1 MSKVILITG
10 ASSGIGKAL
19 GDFLTIKGFKVYGT
33 SRNSS
38 NYINSN
44 FTLLDLDVQKSSSI
58 DLCVGEII
66 KIEGRVDVL
75 INNAGVGITGPL
87 EELPENEIEN
97 NFKTNLFGPINIIKK
112 VLPVMREN
120 KQGLIINVTSV
131 SAYVGTPYRSIY
143 SASKAALDLVSETLN
158 METKPFNIKVV
169 TIAPGDFAT
178 NIASRRYHAPNE
190 EKSAYFSGYSKALRL
205 MNEHVDSGSDPLL
218 IAKLIFKI
226 IKTKNPNKKYTVGS
240 FLERMAPYLKLLLP
254 QKLFEYIVM
263 KSY

>member
-10 ASSGIGKAL
+10 ASSGIGKAI
-19 GDFLTIKGFKVYGT
+19 GDFLTINGFKVYGT
-33 SRNSS
+33 SRDSS
-38 NYINSN
+38 NHLNSK
-44 FTLLDLDVQKSSSI
+44 FELLDLDVKNLENINS
-58 DLCVGEII
+58 CVEKII
-66 KIEGRVDVL
+66 KIEGKIDVL

-87 EELPENEIEN
+87 EEIPENEIEN
-97 NFKTNLFGPINIIKK
+97 NFKTNFFGPINVIKCI
-112 VLPVMREN
+112 LPKMRS
-120 KQGLIINVTSV
+120 KSQGLIINITSV
-131 SAYVGTPYRSIY
+131 AAYVGTPYRSIY
-143 SASKAALDLVSETLN
+143 SAAKSALDLVSETLN

-205 MNEHVDSGSDPLL
+205 MNEHVDSGSDPNL
-218 IAKLIFKI
+218 IAKLVFKI
-226 IKTKNPNKKYTVGS
+226 INTKNPNKKYITGS
-240 FLERMAPYLKLLLP
+240 LLERISPYLKLLLP

>member
-38 NYINSN
+38 NYIKSN
-44 FTLLDLDVQKSSSI
+44 FILLDLDVQNSSSI
-58 DLCVGEII
+58 DLCVEKIT
-66 KIEGRVDVL
+66 KIEGRIDVL

-112 VLPVMREN
+112 ILPVMRKN

-131 SAYVGTPYRSIY
+131 SACVGTPYRSIY

-158 METKPFNIKVV
+158 METKPFNINVV
-169 TIAPGDFAT
+169 TIAPGEFAT
-178 NIASRRYHAPNE
+178 NIASRRYHALI
-190 EKSAYFSGYSKALRL
+190 KKDSVYFSSYSKALKL
-205 MNEHVDSGSDPLL
+205 MNEHVDSGSDPKL
-218 IAKLIFKI
+218 IAKLVFKI
-226 IKTKNPNKKYTVGS
+226 INTNNPKKKYTVGS
-240 FLERMAPYLKLLLP
+240 FLETVAPYLKLLLP

-263 KSY
+263 RSY

>member
-1 MSKVILITG
+1 M
-10 ASSGIGKAL
+10 
-19 GDFLTIKGFKVYGT
+19 
-33 SRNSS
+33 
-38 NYINSN
+38 
-44 FTLLDLDVQKSSSI
+44 QKSSSI

-158 METKPFNIKVV
+158 METKPFNINVV
-169 TIAPGDFAT
+169 TIAPGEFAT
-178 NIASRRYHAPNE
+178 NIASRRYHALIKKN
-190 EKSAYFSGYSKALRL
+190 SVYFSSYSKALRL
-205 MNEHVDSGSDPLL
+205 MNEHVDSGSDPKL
-218 IAKLIFKI
+218 IAKLVFKI
-226 IKTKNPNKKYTVGS
+226 INTNNPKKKYTVGS
-240 FLERMAPYLKLLLP
+240 FLETVAPYLKLLLP

-263 KSY
+263 RSY

>member
-19 GDFLTIKGFKVYGT
+19 GDFLTTKGFKVYGT
-33 SRNSS
+33 SRDSS

-44 FTLLDLDVQKSSSI
+44 FTLLDLDVQSSSSI
-58 DLCVGEII
+58 DICVKKIF
-66 KIEGRVDVL
+66 KIEGRIDVL

-87 EELPENEIEN
+87 ENLPEKEIEN

-112 VLPVMREN
+112 VLPIMRKN

-158 METKPFNIKVV
+158 METKSFNINVV
-169 TIAPGDFAT
+169 TIAPGEFAT
-178 NIASRRYHAPNE
+178 NIASRRYHALIE
-190 EKSAYFSGYSKALRL
+190 RGSVYFSSYSKALKL
-205 MNEHVDSGSDPLL
+205 MNEHVDSGSDPEL
-218 IAKLIFKI
+218 IAKLAFKI
-226 IKTKNPNKKYTVGS
+226 INTNNPKNKYIVGS
-240 FLERMAPYLKLLLP
+240 FLEKVAPYLKLLLP
-254 QKLFEYIVM
+254 QKVFENIVM
-263 KSY
+263 RSY